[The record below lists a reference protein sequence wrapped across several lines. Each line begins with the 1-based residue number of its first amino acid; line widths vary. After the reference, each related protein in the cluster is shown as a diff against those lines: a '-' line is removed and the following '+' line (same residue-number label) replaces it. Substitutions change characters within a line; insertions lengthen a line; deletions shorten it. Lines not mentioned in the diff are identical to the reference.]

1 MDDEKILEKA
11 KYGRSI
17 RKWILKD
24 IIDKIKYAVFGVL
37 FPSEDNE
44 KSKTTDE
51 QPDTTD
57 MSKLESEESAAQK
70 REHEEKGL
78 KILTPQQMLRRL
90 PISFAQLK
98 AGNNSQKLKNEI
110 TKLLYL
116 LYRSKKLSKKIYNSL
131 MNTIKKSKL

>member
-78 KILTPQQMLRRL
+78 KILTRKENMKKKD
-90 PISFAQLK
+90 LK
-98 AGNNSQKLKNEI
+98 
-110 TKLLYL
+110 Y
-116 LYRSKKLSKKIYNSL
+116 
-131 MNTIKKSKL
+131 